1 MTLIPKLRIE
11 IDIEKIRENSLF
23 LVSSLRKSG
32 ISVTGVT
39 KGVSG
44 NPRVARAMLN
54 GGITCL
60 ADSRI
65 SNVLRMRKDGIS
77 CPIILLRQCPI
88 SEIKQAIKQCEASFI
103 SDLGSLVELSKTA
116 CEVERKHGIV
126 LMVEVGDGRDGLL
139 LHQLPDAISLIKSL
153 PNIYLTGLAANFGC
167 LVESLPKQ
175 IMFVRFERALSL
187 AQNLLGIPIQ
197 IKSVGG
203 SSAMG
208 SLRSNDSITR
218 GRNLRLGE
226 SILLGSEPSTGKPI
240 DGLHQDIFSMY
251 IEVIE
256 CSRAG
261 ESLLSPKSQHGKHSR
276 LVLAA
281 GNQDTDVGGLSSKLG
296 IQIIGST
303 SDHMVV
309 HSKESYQVGS
319 ELRFS
324 LNYNALARAMCSPDV
339 AVEFI

>member
-23 LVSSLRKSG
+23 LVSSLRKLG

-218 GRNLRLGE
+218 GRNLRLG
-226 SILLGSEPSTGKPI
+226 KPI